1 MRLLADECVAGTIV
15 ERLRSDGFDIVRASD
30 VVAAA
35 SDEQVL
41 ATAHQD
47 GRVLITADQ
56 DFGELAVRFGLP
68 SVGIVNLALGELSA
82 RTCADITAAAL
93 HNFEDRII
101 GNLVTVEPGRVRIR
115 PLPPR
120 LS

>member
-93 HNFEDRII
+93 HNFEDRIMR
-101 GNLVTVEPGRVRIR
+101 NLVTVEPARVRIR